1 MKELVSV
8 TKDGVMTKHQKC
20 LLLLN
25 IKQLF
30 LEFKKECP
38 TVKIGFSKL
47 CENSENG
54 SKQSI
59 IVVCTLFV
67 YVSITKMS
75 NY

>member
-54 SKQSI
+54 
-59 IVVCTLFV
+59 
-67 YVSITKMS
+67 
-75 NY
+75 